1 MEQLQA
7 DAENYA
13 LGRYGL
19 RNKGNNTSLLASSR
33 RGSRRVSVGSLM
45 TSDSTNSFS
54 SLSSYRRQQR
64 LFRTNSLSS
73 DNCPLMTETRL
84 SQVSDNIKRRVD
96 DDCDDVCDTNNEDDR
111 VDEEDD
117 NAETMNDIPED
128 ELDNE
133 NKLSS
138 PKKDD
143 ENNNTIPCSLPSQ
156 TGKKIFH

>member
-1 MEQLQA
+1 M
-7 DAENYA
+7 
-13 LGRYGL
+13 
-19 RNKGNNTSLLASSR
+19 
-33 RGSRRVSVGSLM
+33 GSLM

-156 TGKKIFH
+156 TGKS

>member
-1 MEQLQA
+1 M
-7 DAENYA
+7 
-13 LGRYGL
+13 
-19 RNKGNNTSLLASSR
+19 
-33 RGSRRVSVGSLM
+33 GSLM

-73 DNCPLMTETRL
+73 DNCPLMTENRL

-156 TGKKIFH
+156 TGKSKKYFTNDDPS

>member
-1 MEQLQA
+1 M
-7 DAENYA
+7 
-13 LGRYGL
+13 
-19 RNKGNNTSLLASSR
+19 
-33 RGSRRVSVGSLM
+33 GSLM

-73 DNCPLMTETRL
+73 DNCPLMTENRL

-96 DDCDDVCDTNNEDDR
+96 EDCDDVCDTNNEDDR

-156 TGKKIFH
+156 TGKS

>member
-1 MEQLQA
+1 M
-7 DAENYA
+7 
-13 LGRYGL
+13 
-19 RNKGNNTSLLASSR
+19 
-33 RGSRRVSVGSLM
+33 GSLM

-73 DNCPLMTETRL
+73 DNCPLMTENRL

-156 TGKKIFH
+156 TGKSKKIFH

>member
-1 MEQLQA
+1 M
-7 DAENYA
+7 
-13 LGRYGL
+13 
-19 RNKGNNTSLLASSR
+19 
-33 RGSRRVSVGSLM
+33 GSLM

-73 DNCPLMTETRL
+73 DNCPLMTENRL
-84 SQVSDNIKRRVD
+84 SQVSDNIKRRVE

-156 TGKKIFH
+156 TGKNKKIFH